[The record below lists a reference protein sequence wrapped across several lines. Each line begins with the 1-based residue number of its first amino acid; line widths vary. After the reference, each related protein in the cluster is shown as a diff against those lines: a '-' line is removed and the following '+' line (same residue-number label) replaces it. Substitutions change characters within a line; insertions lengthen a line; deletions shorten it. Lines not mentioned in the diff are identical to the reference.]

1 MTPHL
6 NCATHLEELRGYT
19 LKLLNVNSYYV
30 MLIFVKVCVVKRKI
44 NRESGGEQQNGKN
57 RFD

>member
-6 NCATHLEELRGYT
+6 NCAARLEELRGYT
-19 LKLLNVNSYYV
+19 LKLLNVSSYY

-44 NRESGGEQQNGKN
+44 NRESGGEQQNSKN